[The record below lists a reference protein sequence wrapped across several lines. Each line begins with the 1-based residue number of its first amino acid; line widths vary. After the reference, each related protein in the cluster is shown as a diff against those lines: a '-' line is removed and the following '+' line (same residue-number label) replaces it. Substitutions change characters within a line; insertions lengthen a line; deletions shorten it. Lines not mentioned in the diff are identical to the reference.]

1 MRLVSLDVV
10 FSVLGSGFGLM
21 AGILL
26 DSGSTARAIG
36 KSLDLQPDLLK
47 EQELCSPWVSA

>member
-1 MRLVSLDVV
+1 MRLVNLDVV

-26 DSGSTARAIG
+26 DSRSTARAIG

-47 EQELCSPWVSA
+47 EKELRPPWVSA